1 MVKISE
7 NPGVDLRKYKQ
18 HGFPTA
24 LSNTCYVN
32 RNYVANDLN
41 KLIFGSIQAAYKW
54 IINNGNLSSTNKWRI
69 LCAPGEDVSIVTN
82 PNVYVWDGSMMSMNI
97 SLSNNVWVNQDIAQD
112 NPDMMIF
119 MSPDSAYAWIL
130 ANGNLSETNP
140 WVINLPAGLIPSVT
154 LHQDV
159 MYNCPDGSIIEELI
173 LNMDYTSLADIPR
186 SYITGAVINKLVG
199 AALKCGYLYDCI
211 IKDVEPIEDSFA
223 PEDTEEESPLQCY
236 IIMNSCNIY
245 KGDFQ
250 NYTVV
255 DASYSRVIPLI
266 GDIDNLFYYGNE
278 MNVITEGLSNEL
290 NLVGNIKHTGGV
302 FNPTTFENI
311 EIENAYCYDI
321 EVTYNFA
328 DFSGCIFDD
337 LTISG
342 GQVTTNGCTVNGT
355 FTKSGGT
362 WINKGDLFNYTVSG
376 IPVDDMQAAVDAL
389 ALGTMNKL
397 SEQIATEVYAWS
409 RLTAVGEDNVLN
421 NETITLNLGELDE
434 EVFTFKTT
442 LTEPAVPGEI
452 LIGANILES
461 LENAATVIDDESLI
475 VDAAFTSPA
484 TFISNKIAGSS
495 GNGITVATSS
505 AAISVS
511 DAALQGGG
519 DEYNINIRDGKFRD
533 ITVYDDTF
541 IYLNSQSED
550 RNMEIELTLR
560 QDGIDGNHPITIQ
573 STSGN
578 IYSPS
583 GSGYTPTLTAGAM
596 DIVRL
601 RWNGTDWHMTV
612 DLDMSIPS

>member
-41 KLIFGSIQAAYKW
+41 KFIFGSIQAAYKW

-82 PNVYVWDGSMMSMNI
+82 PNVYVWDGSMQTI
-97 SLSNNVWVNQDIAQD
+97 EIPLSNNVWVNQDAAQD

-159 MYNCPDGSIIEELI
+159 MYNCPDGSIIDELV
-173 LNMDYTSLADIPR
+173 LNMDYTSLADILR

-223 PEDTEEESPLQCY
+223 LEDTEEENPLKCY
-236 IIMNSCNIY
+236 VIMNSCKIL

-250 NYTVV
+250 NYIVA
-255 DASYSRVIPLI
+255 DASYSMIYPVF
-266 GDIDNLFYYGNE
+266 GNIDNLTYAGNNIE
-278 MNVITEGLSNEL
+278 LITENIGGEINVIGKTH
-290 NLVGNIKHTGGV
+290 HTGGV
-302 FNPTTFENI
+302 FNPTTFENVLV
-311 EIENAYCYDI
+311 ENAYCNNI
-321 EVTYNFA
+321 EVTSDVA
-328 DFSGCIFDD
+328 DFIGCVFDD

-342 GQVTTNGCTVNGT
+342 GYVTTNGCTVNGT
-355 FTKSGGT
+355 FTKSGGI
-362 WINKGDLFNYTVSG
+362 WVNKGDLFDSTESG
-376 IPVDDMQAAVDAL
+376 IPVDDMQAAIDAL
-389 ALGTMNKL
+389 ASGTMNKL
-397 SEQIATEVYAWS
+397 SEQVYTEVYAWS
-409 RLTAVGEDNVLN
+409 RLTTVGEDNVLN
-421 NETITLNLGELDE
+421 NETITLNLGEADE

-442 LTEPAVPGEI
+442 LTEPAVSGEI

-484 TFISNKIAGSS
+484 MFISNKIAGSV
-495 GNGITVATSS
+495 GNNITVATSS
-505 AAISVS
+505 TAINIS
-511 DAALQGGG
+511 DATLHGGG
-519 DEYNINIRDGKFRD
+519 DEYSINIRDGKFRD

-573 STSGN
+573 STSGS

-583 GSGYTPTLTAGAM
+583 GAGYTPTLTAGAI
-596 DIVRL
+596 DIIKL
-601 RWNGTDWHMTV
+601 RWSGTEWFMTV
-612 DLDMSIPS
+612 DLDMGMPS